1 MADFLSE
8 AWFLAINEALASASD
23 LDDVATKR
31 PSVAAA
37 TKAALPFVIAIE
49 LSPSL
54 DTNGADTSDTGI
66 DSGNQGASVA
76 TSRSWHLRIDN
87 DGARVAPG
95 IPDDVAPALTIFTDA
110 DTGRELAAGATNAQR
125 AIDSGR
131 LRVRG
136 DLNALAAMTSVFA
149 RLSTIPSP
157 PSHL

>member
-1 MADFLSE
+1 MADFLSD

-49 LSPSL
+49 LSPIL
-54 DTNGADTSDTGI
+54 NTD

-95 IPDDVAPALTIFTDA
+95 VPDDVAPALTIFTDA

>member
-23 LDDVATKR
+23 LDDVAAKR

-54 DTNGADTSDTGI
+54 DTNGNANDTGN
-66 DSGNQGASVA
+66 DTGNQGARVA
-76 TSRSWHLRIDN
+76 TGRSWHLRIDN

-157 PSHL
+157 PSDL